1 VANKLT
7 DTLAAIEKDLTDK
20 LARVK
25 AAEVRLAALESTHH
39 DLLREVAER
48 QAELAQLGAD
58 RDFVRTA
65 KESGARILEI
75 LEKLNV

>member
-1 VANKLT
+1 MAEIKQV
-7 DTLAAIEKDLTDK
+7 LADIEKDLTDK
-20 LARVK
+20 LAKVK
-25 AAEVRLAALESTHH
+25 AAEIRLAALEATHH

>member
-1 VANKLT
+1 MANIT
-7 DTLAAIEKDLTDK
+7 QVLADIEKDLRDK
-20 LARVK
+20 LAQIK
-25 AAEVRLAALESTHH
+25 GAEIRLAALESTHH

-65 KESGARILEI
+65 KESGARILEL
-75 LEKLNV
+75 LEKIHV